1 MEQVTARRIPLLV
14 AAAFSVCI
22 LTSCDSDLLNTDTAK
37 LGSISGLVVANL
49 LSEMI
54 SISVSSGQTVIP
66 ESDGS
71 FLIAGVDP
79 GTYTVTITP
88 TNHYF
93 TEVITDVTV
102 KSEQNTDLGSIDLR
116 DLYIDDVESSNN
128 VINPS
133 LCTGF
138 SNPSDYS
145 LLTVSDDS
153 WIIVDMGGGEEIVNG
168 SGVDF
173 FVSLIHRGG
182 SPACWIDCSENGTQY
197 YRLPDSVTQSTGWL
211 DVSQLS
217 SNLQNVRYIKITITG
232 TGSIG
237 LKWIQA
243 MNH

>member
-1 MEQVTARRIPLLV
+1 MEHVTVRRIPLLV

-22 LTSCDSDLLNTDTAK
+22 LTSCDSDLLNTDKA
-37 LGSISGLVVANL
+37 GSISGVVATNL

-54 SISVSSGQTVIP
+54 SISVSSGQTVTP

-71 FLIAGVDP
+71 FLIEDVDP

-93 TEVITDVTV
+93 TEMLTEVTV
-102 KSEQNTDLGSIDLR
+102 KSEQNTNLGSIELR
-116 DLYIDDVESSNN
+116 DLYIDNIESSNN
-128 VINPS
+128 VTNS
-133 LCTGF
+133 SFCTGF
-138 SNPSDYS
+138 SNPNDYS

-168 SGVDF
+168 DGVDF
-173 FVSLIHRGG
+173 FVSLIDRGG

-197 YRLPDSVTQSTGWL
+197 YRLPNSVTQSTGWL
-211 DVSQLS
+211 DLSQLS
-217 SNLQNVRYIKITITG
+217 SNLQNVRYIKVTITG
-232 TGSIG
+232 SGAIG

>member
-1 MEQVTARRIPLLV
+1 MQQVTARRIPLLV

-22 LTSCDSDLLNTDTAK
+22 LTISSCDSDLLNTDK
-37 LGSISGLVVANL
+37 SGSISGLVEANL

-54 SISVSSGQTVIP
+54 SISVSSGQTVTP

-71 FLIAGVDP
+71 FLIEDVDP

-93 TEVITDVTV
+93 TEMITDVTV
-102 KSEQNTDLGSIDLR
+102 KSEQKTNLGTISLG
-116 DLYIDDVESSNN
+116 DLYIDAVESSYN
-128 VINPS
+128 VTNPS
-133 LCTGF
+133 FCTGF
-138 SNPSDYS
+138 SNPNDYS
-145 LLTVSDDS
+145 LLTFSDES

-168 SGVDF
+168 NGVDF
-173 FVSLIHRGG
+173 LVTLIDRGG

-197 YRLPDSVTQSTGWL
+197 YRLPNSVTQSTGWL
-211 DVSQLS
+211 DLSQLS
-217 SNLQNVRYIKITITG
+217 SNLQTVRYIKVTIIG
-232 TGSIG
+232 SGSIG